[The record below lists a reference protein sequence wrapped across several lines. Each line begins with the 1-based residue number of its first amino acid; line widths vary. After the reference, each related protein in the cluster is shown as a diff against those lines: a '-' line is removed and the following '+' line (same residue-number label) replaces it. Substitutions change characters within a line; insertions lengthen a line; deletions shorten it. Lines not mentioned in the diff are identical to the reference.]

1 MVSMR
6 LIGDRRILLGS
17 VCVET
22 VAAVLVF
29 LSGHLSLVAV
39 AVLYWIDLLAV
50 TLRTMVQ
57 QLLSRP
63 ETDRQSTVFQR
74 PFRLLA
80 HKRGS
85 VTVTDRLPGIY
96 PRNLS
101 MIWGAV
107 AVLALSVSTTVYVA
121 AVNIPGELWRSPAT
135 PLLIGVGLVA
145 AATKSWLGLR
155 AYVASGGYEVTPA
168 SAVVPRKR
176 MLIFA
181 VYGGVLWLASRW
193 TLATLS
199 GEGTEIAR
207 AGMMVSAS
215 VLIVSRLAYGWH
227 AARTRP
233 DSWRSDSV
241 SDRTDGRPSQERL
254 IPDEKENTPVPS
266 QASIPDGEPRE
277 TMTPGRASIIAA
289 GVVNAMTTGGVVD
302 KRFGHWRQ
310 FTIRVGIAGAII
322 FAVFAL
328 LNGAIVVSAGV
339 AVISIGL
346 IGGLSMV
353 GAVHMLLALGGVE
366 YEFYESTMVAYD
378 RYLGRPQWSASY
390 DDVRN
395 ISVEGGLFGSPLWL
409 NTGTVFFD
417 RISNLNNDEAA
428 QEQRSSIAFVPNP
441 EHAGEL
447 LSSRQ

>member
-1 MVSMR
+1 MR

-96 PRNLS
+96 PRNLWR
-101 MIWGAV
+101 IWGAV

-121 AVNIPGELWRSPAT
+121 AVDIPGELWRSPAT
-135 PLLIGVGLVA
+135 SILIGVGLIA

-168 SAVVPRKR
+168 TAVVPRKR
-176 MLIFA
+176 ILIFA

-199 GEGTEIAR
+199 GEGLEIAR

-233 DSWRSDSV
+233 DGWQSDSV
-241 SDRTDGRPSQERL
+241 SDRTDGRLSQERL
-254 IPDEKENTPVPS
+254 VPEPKENTPLPS

-277 TMTPGRASIIAA
+277 TMTPGRTSIIAA

-302 KRFGHWRQ
+302 HRFGHWRQ

-328 LNGAIVVSAGV
+328 LNGAIVVSTGV

-346 IGGLSMV
+346 IGGLSAV
-353 GAVHMLLALGGVE
+353 SAVHMLLALGGVK

-390 DDVRN
+390 DNVRN

-417 RISNLNNDEAA
+417 RISNLNNDESA

-447 LSSRQ
+447 LSPRQ

>member
-1 MVSMR
+1 MR

-96 PRNLS
+96 PRNLWR
-101 MIWGAV
+101 IWGAV

-155 AYVASGGYEVTPA
+155 AYVGLGGLRGHPRLRGRPSEA
-168 SAVVPRKR
+168 NADIRRLRRGAVACLKMDACDP
-176 MLIFA
+176 L
-181 VYGGVLWLASRW
+181 GGGHGDSTRRDDGVCVRVNRIS
-193 TLATLS
+193 
-199 GEGTEIAR
+199 
-207 AGMMVSAS
+207 
-215 VLIVSRLAYGWH
+215 LAYGWH

-266 QASIPDGEPRE
+266 QASIRTE
-277 TMTPGRASIIAA
+277 
-289 GVVNAMTTGGVVD
+289 N
-302 KRFGHWRQ
+302 
-310 FTIRVGIAGAII
+310 
-322 FAVFAL
+322 
-328 LNGAIVVSAGV
+328 
-339 AVISIGL
+339 
-346 IGGLSMV
+346 
-353 GAVHMLLALGGVE
+353 
-366 YEFYESTMVAYD
+366 
-378 RYLGRPQWSASY
+378 
-390 DDVRN
+390 
-395 ISVEGGLFGSPLWL
+395 
-409 NTGTVFFD
+409 
-417 RISNLNNDEAA
+417 
-428 QEQRSSIAFVPNP
+428 
-441 EHAGEL
+441 HA
-447 LSSRQ
+447 RR